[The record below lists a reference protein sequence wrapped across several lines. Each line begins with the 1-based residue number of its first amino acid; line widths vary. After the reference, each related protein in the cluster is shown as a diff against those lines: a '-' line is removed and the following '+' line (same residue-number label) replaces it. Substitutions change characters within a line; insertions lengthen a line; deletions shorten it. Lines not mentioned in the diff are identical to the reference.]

1 MKAKFVLAAA
11 ACATLL
17 AGAPALADQHEHG
30 KMDHSLH
37 GPLHH
42 GLMMA
47 AQHESRAEDKA
58 RDQYRHPV
66 ETLAF
71 FQVAPDMKVGE
82 LAPGGGWYTRM
93 LASYLSEKGELVG
106 LYRHPS
112 FATSDPERQAQMR
125 ADAAA
130 FPEKVS
136 GWSGMSADRIKGFT
150 TDALPEEELGTYDRI
165 IVVRI
170 FHHLFRTNSA
180 LAEIKAMRSLLK
192 DDGMIGIVQHRA
204 KMDAPYAYADGTKGY
219 VREADVIAMMEANGF
234 EFMGRSEINA
244 NPADSA
250 DHPRGVWELPPVWG
264 GKSEELK
271 KVGES
276 DRMTL
281 LF

>member
-136 GWSGMSADRIKGFT
+136 KAGAVCRQTGSKGFT
-150 TDALPEEELGTYDRI
+150 TDALPEERERNLALDPT
-165 IVVRI
+165 
-170 FHHLFRTNSA
+170 HHRSA
-180 LAEIKAMRSLLK
+180 RAAHFPTPFVPHQQRAGRDQKAMRSLLK

-264 GKSEELK
+264 GKSEE
-271 KVGES
+271 
-276 DRMTL
+276 R
-281 LF
+281 